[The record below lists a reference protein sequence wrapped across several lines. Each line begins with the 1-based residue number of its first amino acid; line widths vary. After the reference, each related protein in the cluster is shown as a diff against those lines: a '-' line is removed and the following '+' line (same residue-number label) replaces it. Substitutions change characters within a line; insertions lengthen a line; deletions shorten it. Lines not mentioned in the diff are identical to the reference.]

1 MEGLLQIIH
10 HNTVFLRECSLC
22 LRPPDVETRSSPS
35 PLIISTSACGRLEA
49 YFFFKCTGRSK
60 IKTNIYI
67 TRKNDRGKTGN
78 LVTLCLPIAMLK

>member
-49 YFFFKCTGRSK
+49 YFFLNAQEEARLRQTF
-60 IKTNIYI
+60 I
-67 TRKNDRGKTGN
+67 
-78 LVTLCLPIAMLK
+78 